1 MKSRGDFPRM
11 SSKVVCISNI
21 SCLMAIQV
29 YFQTGCFLIMLVM
42 FFKKKG
48 SFSLAA
54 RIVRKV
60 LKKLD
65 KSFMKSERFFEQDV
79 FCYCHVL

>member
-21 SCLMAIQV
+21 SCLVAIQV

-42 FFKKKG
+42 FFKKKRLFFVG
-48 SFSLAA
+48 
-54 RIVRKV
+54 RKNCA
-60 LKKLD
+60 KGTQKIG
-65 KSFMKSERFFEQDV
+65 QV
-79 FCYCHVL
+79 FYEE